1 MQILIFIFFNFTFVF
16 FPKKKLHR
24 CSVDVPSIRRG
35 FSTISNLLNF
45 LKYSKNDK
53 TFSKKLCNELKIVL
67 KKIKIFDQLLKDRPN
82 RLRVTAS
89 NYQWLRMTASN
100 YKCLR
105 MNPSDYEWLRLTAS
119 DYVSD
124 CKWLRVTTSDYEWL
138 WIRLW
143 VTTSDKE
150 WIWVSKELCSFAQ
163 KVNSLIAVFCRLRIE
178 NMMFLIFL
186 WRKWTSQFMLNNCS
200 IIALFIAMVVSAPPG
215 SNVNFEVYFIL

>member
-105 MNPSDYEWLRLTAS
+105 MNLWMTTTN
-119 DYVSD
+119 
-124 CKWLRVTTSDYEWL
+124 CKWLRVRLQMTTSDYEWL
-138 WIRLW
+138 W
-143 VTTSDKE
+143 VTMNQTVSDYE
-150 WIWVSKELCSFAQ
+150 WQ
-163 KVNSLIAVFCRLRIE
+163 KVNMSVKRVL
-178 NMMFLIFL
+178 
-186 WRKWTSQFMLNNCS
+186 
-200 IIALFIAMVVSAPPG
+200 
-215 SNVNFEVYFIL
+215 Y